1 MVLIRCKKPAQEL
14 IFNLTR
20 PLASCCAVRHQ
31 LLTIINCHHHHN
43 CPAIFIIIVFIIT
56 IVFIIILAI
65 KMSNHLVSVEVD
77 IDMQSNLGVRHPN
90 LNNYKHVEKY
100 ADCDFDQ

>member
-31 LLTIINCHHHHN
+31 LLMIKNHHHKHYHN
-43 CPAIFIIIVFIIT
+43 IIILVIFIIIIAMK
-56 IVFIIILAI
+56 L
-65 KMSNHLVSVEVD
+65 SNHLVSVEVD

-90 LNNYKHVEKY
+90 LTSYK
-100 ADCDFDQ
+100 